1 MIKIWLSADTNRH
14 SSFRFQNIT
23 ETSLDVAKFEEQTNA
38 FLEAWMNKWGS
49 IPNADYFLTD
59 ALGECLLEGEFV
71 FRNNIYPRHFR

>member
-1 MIKIWLSADTNRH
+1 MIEIWLSANTNRY
-14 SSFRFQNIT
+14 SYFRLQNIT

-71 FRNNIYPRHFR
+71 FRNDILGSHE